1 VSVLR
6 SSILLSSL
14 FLISGCSI
22 LPTFGS
28 KTQPIEIQKKAVER
42 TNLDLPLPA
51 PLKAR
56 ELQWFV
62 VTPENIEQ
70 VWKKLEEEKVD
81 LVLFALTDDGY
92 QELAMT
98 MAELRNHIANQRA
111 IIVKYKE
118 YYEPPKTPD
127 SK

>member
-1 VSVLR
+1 
-6 SSILLSSL
+6 
-14 FLISGCSI
+14 
-22 LPTFGS
+22 
-28 KTQPIEIQKKAVER
+28 
-42 TNLDLPLPA
+42 
-51 PLKAR
+51 
-56 ELQWFV
+56 LQWFV

-111 IIVKYKE
+111 II
-118 YYEPPKTPD
+118 
-127 SK
+127 SKI

>member
-1 VSVLR
+1 M
-6 SSILLSSL
+6 
-14 FLISGCSI
+14 
-22 LPTFGS
+22 
-28 KTQPIEIQKKAVER
+28 
-42 TNLDLPLPA
+42 
-51 PLKAR
+51 
-56 ELQWFV
+56 QWFV
-62 VTPENIEQ
+62 VTPENIDQ
-70 VWKKLEEEKVD
+70 VWKKLEEEKID
-81 LVLFALTDDGY
+81 LVLFGLTDDGY

>member
-1 VSVLR
+1 M
-6 SSILLSSL
+6 
-14 FLISGCSI
+14 
-22 LPTFGS
+22 
-28 KTQPIEIQKKAVER
+28 
-42 TNLDLPLPA
+42 PLPP

-56 ELQWFV
+56 ELQWFI
-62 VTPENIEQ
+62 VTPENIDQ
-70 VWKKLEEEKVD
+70 VWKRLEEEKID
-81 LVLFALTDDGY
+81 LVLFGLTDDGY

-111 IIVKYKE
+111 IIIKYKE